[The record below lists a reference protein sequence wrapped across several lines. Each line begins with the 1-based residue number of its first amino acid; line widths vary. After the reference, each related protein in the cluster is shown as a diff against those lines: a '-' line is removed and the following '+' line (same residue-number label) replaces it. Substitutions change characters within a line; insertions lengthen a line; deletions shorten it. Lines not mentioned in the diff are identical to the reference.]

1 MKDTQAN
8 VIAVANGFKSR
19 QGIISEAGG
28 DIEDVLD
35 EIAADNQ
42 LAESKGVEL
51 NAIGRVSQGG
61 VTLVVLEGLK
71 TFIQILNHPHNNNQ
85 NDNHK
90 AATTTT
96 NPSPDSCPPIL
107 HLLEPLLGKLGFK
120 RTGLLQ
126 KRVATLS

>member
-1 MKDTQAN
+1 MNLPAAKYDKFSTIEWKPRRWAWVGPMKDTRAN

-51 NAIGRVSQGG
+51 NADRASK
-61 VTLVVLEGLK
+61 LEA
-71 TFIQILNHPHNNNQ
+71 
-85 NDNHK
+85 D
-90 AATTTT
+90 
-96 NPSPDSCPPIL
+96 
-107 HLLEPLLGKLGFK
+107 
-120 RTGLLQ
+120 
-126 KRVATLS
+126 

>member
-1 MKDTQAN
+1 MASMNLRQTFPPPLFGTPPATTAN

-51 NAIGRVSQGG
+51 NADRAS
-61 VTLVVLEGLK
+61 
-71 TFIQILNHPHNNNQ
+71 
-85 NDNHK
+85 
-90 AATTTT
+90 
-96 NPSPDSCPPIL
+96 
-107 HLLEPLLGKLGFK
+107 EPE
-120 RTGLLQ
+120 
-126 KRVATLS
+126 AE